1 MRTSN
6 KSITLNLPSIES
18 QASCFAIIGSGPMLV
33 HAFGQKSFTEM
44 LEKMVGCRQDGTPL
58 DSEREPKDLER
69 EFVDAHAFNERGDE
83 VIPCRWIK
91 AGMLTAVAASRK
103 QLNASAMKRA
113 VRVTGFTSP
122 ILHPKTKRA
131 AKAELQHDVVRVGS
145 WSNRTPDVRA
155 RPRYDEW
162 MIEIVVKVITD
173 QTPME
178 HVAWALSAMGELV
191 GLGDWRT
198 EKNGEYG
205 FFKVKG
211 LPASETDR
219 IMAACSSPERK
230 LTIPP
235 ALMTAMKTKGI
246 TQAQV
251 LAEMERVKGG
261 TKNGTKSKGRQNGA
275 QANGTP

>member
-1 MRTSN
+1 MKSQS
-6 KSITLNLPSIES
+6 KSINLKLPSIE
-18 QASCFAIIGSGPMLV
+18 AHTACYALIGSGPMLV

-58 DSEREPKDLER
+58 DSAREPKDLER

-103 QLNASAMKRA
+103 QLNAAAMRRA
-113 VRVTGFTSP
+113 VRVLGFTSP
-122 ILHPKTKRA
+122 ILNPKTKRA

-162 MIEIVVKVITD
+162 MIEIVVKVIVD

-178 HVAWALSAMGELV
+178 HVTWALQAMGELV
-191 GLGDWRT
+191 GLGDWRA

-205 FFKVKG
+205 LFNIKG
-211 LPASETDR
+211 IHESETDR
-219 IMAACSSPERK
+219 IIKACSSAERR
-230 LTIPP
+230 LVIPP
-235 ALMTAMKTKGI
+235 ALMTAMKTKGV

-251 LAEMERVKGG
+251 AEEMERVKGG
-261 TKNGTKSKGRQNGA
+261 AKSKSKKNGASHRDETNAS
-275 QANGTP
+275 

>member
-1 MRTSN
+1 MRSSN
-6 KSITLNLPSIES
+6 KSINLKLPSIEAHS
-18 QASCFAIIGSGPMLV
+18 ACYALIGTGPMLV

-69 EFVDAHAFNERGDE
+69 EFVDAHAFNERGEE

-103 QLNASAMKRA
+103 QLNASAMRRA

-122 ILHPKTKRA
+122 ILDPKGRKA
-131 AKAELQHDVVRVGS
+131 ATAELQHDVVRVGS

-162 MIEIVVKVITD
+162 MIEIVVKVIVD
-173 QTPME
+173 QVPME

-205 FFKVKG
+205 FFKIKG
-211 LPASETDR
+211 LHVNETDR
-219 IMAACSSPERK
+219 IMKACSSPERR
-230 LTIPP
+230 LVIPP

-251 LAEMERVKGG
+251 HEEMERIKGG
-261 TKNGTKSKGRQNGA
+261 GKNKSKSRSNGA
-275 QANGTP
+275 QSHGEVS